1 MTELKF
7 EQLVPLYAA
16 AGKARR
22 EAVEGDEKNYK
33 VLREGFHTLADGWR
47 NDYDQTLNSIKHFN
61 TVY

>member
-22 EAVEGDEKNYK
+22 EAVGGDKKNCK
-33 VLREGFHTLADGWR
+33 SRVKIFTRERSTERLLWS
-47 NDYDQTLNSIKHFN
+47 NLNNIKYILN
-61 TVY
+61 V